1 MNSTMSE
8 ITLLDRSKPPIPGPL
23 PTVNFPKFR
32 EEELSNGLRVFLVEN
47 HEQPLV
53 NVSLYVR
60 AGSMHDPALKEGLAA
75 VTTDLITK
83 GTARRNAEQIA
94 EEIDFIGGSL
104 SSNASWDSMTLS
116 TGVLS
121 KFLDKALDLLA
132 DVALNPTFPQD
143 ELERVRLQRLA
154 ALKQAKADAGFLA
167 DSQFSR
173 LVFPN
178 HPYGQQASGTETS
191 IAQIGTEDIRKFY
204 NAAFGPNY
212 SFLIAAGDVEPKAF
226 LAQLETLFGAW
237 KPSRGLAMPLFH
249 EVESKAVSV
258 ALVEK
263 PAAVQS
269 AIRVGHTGIA
279 RSNADYVVL
288 HVLNMLFGGYFN
300 SRVNMNLREKHGY
313 TYGAR
318 SYFDARLYPGP
329 FVVSTEVSTSVT
341 SQSVAEILFELRRI
355 TDETI
360 SEEELTLVKN
370 YVIGSFPLQLETPQQ
385 VASRVATIVAYDLP
399 RDYYDTFRAKV
410 AAITSDDLLA
420 AARKYLHPDHVT
432 IVASGDLSV
441 LKSTMAGF
449 GAMVVYDTDGKP
461 II

>member
-1 MNSTMSE
+1 MSE
-8 ITLLDRSKPPIPGPL
+8 LTILDRSKPPIPGPL
-23 PTVNFPKFR
+23 PSVNFPKFR

-60 AGSMHDPALKEGLAA
+60 AGSMHDPSSKEGLGA

-83 GTARRNAEQIA
+83 GTKRRNAEQIA

-191 IAQIGTEDIRKFY
+191 IAQIGTEDIRNFY

-212 SFLIAAGDVEPKAF
+212 VFLIAAGDVEPKAF
-226 LAQLETLFGAW
+226 LARLETLFGSW
-237 KPSRGLAMPLFH
+237 KPSRGLAVPLFR
-249 EVESKAVSV
+249 EVEAQKVSV
-258 ALVEK
+258 GLVEK
-263 PAAVQS
+263 LAAVQS

-279 RSNADYVVL
+279 RANSDYIAL

-355 TDETI
+355 IEDEI

-385 VASRVATIVAYDLP
+385 VASRVATIVVYDLP

-410 AAITSDDLLA
+410 AALTSADLLA
-420 AARKYLHPDHVT
+420 AARKYLHPDRVT
-432 IVASGDLSV
+432 IVVSGDLAA

-449 GAMVVYDTDGKP
+449 GDMVVYDTDGKP
-461 II
+461 VI